1 MGYSRHNRAIVAIA
15 MMLIGWLPTLAH
27 NFEVDGIYYNI
38 TSASDMTVEVTY
50 KGDSF
55 YSNGYKGTIVI
66 PTSVTYNDQTL
77 KVTSIGESAFS
88 FCSSL
93 TSVVIP
99 NSVTSIGDF
108 AFWFCNGL
116 TGIEIPNSITCIG
129 RYTFSDCT
137 SLTSIAIPNSVTNI
151 GESAF
156 SNCSSLTSIVIP
168 NSVTSIGDFAFWFC
182 NGLIGI
188 EIPNSVTSI
197 GRCAFNNCISLTS
210 IEIPNSVTTIRHKA
224 FSDCTG
230 LINVVWNVKKCFDFP
245 DSGESPFNNS
255 SNITTFTFGD
265 SVEHI
270 PAYLCHAMSKLTDIV
285 IPNSVTRIG
294 DHAFQ
299 GCSDLTDIVIPNTV
313 TSIGRFAFSDCKSL
327 TGIKIP
333 NSVTSIGSNAF
344 KGCKGLTHIEVPN
357 SVTSIGERAFS
368 SCIGLTSVVWNVKK
382 CYDFVDAW
390 NRPFKDSP
398 NIISFTFGDSVEYI
412 PAYLCYEMSV
422 LTNLEIPDLVT
433 SIGES
438 AFGNGDNLTIV
449 ALGNSVTSIG
459 KDAFKGCDNIERIDS
474 KADKAPIIA
483 NEDQF
488 SENVY
493 ANADLFVPIGYED
506 NYKYAY
512 AWSEFH
518 NIKGKEFT
526 GIENVS
532 LASLSVAVDVDNII
546 VCDAPIGSLVTV
558 YRIDGQMVTLKKIVD
573 NKTII
578 TSPTKGI
585 YVVAVDGKSFKVMVK

>member
-1 MGYSRHNRAIVAIA
+1 MNQLKFHRAVVAIA
-15 MMLIGWLPTLAH
+15 MMLISWLPSLAH
-27 NFEVDGIYYNI
+27 DFEVDGIYYNF
-38 TSASDMTVEVTY
+38 TSASDLTVEVTY

-55 YSNGYKGTIVI
+55 YSNGYKDTIVI
-66 PTSVTYNDQTL
+66 PTSVTYNNQTL
-77 KVTSIGESAFS
+77 KVTSIGDYAFS
-88 FCSSL
+88 YCSSL
-93 TSVVIP
+93 ISIVIP
-99 NSVTSIGDF
+99 NSVMSIGDF

-116 TGIEIPNSITCIG
+116 TGIEIPNSITYIG

-156 SNCSSLTSIVIP
+156 SYCSSLTSIVIP

-182 NGLIGI
+182 NGLTSI

-197 GRCAFNNCISLTS
+197 GRCAFSDCISLTS

-230 LINVVWNVKKCFDFP
+230 LTNVVWNVKKCFDFP

-299 GCSDLTDIVIPNTV
+299 GCSDLR
-313 TSIGRFAFSDCKSL
+313 SIE
-327 TGIKIP
+327 IP
-333 NSVTSIGSNAF
+333 NSVTSIGRWAF
-344 KGCKGLTHIEVPN
+344 ASCESLTSIEIGNSVTSIGHRAFSYCESLTHIEIPIN
-357 SVTSIGERAFS
+357 VTSIGERAFS
-368 SCIGLTSVVWNVKK
+368 NCIGLTSVVWNVKK
-382 CYDFVDAW
+382 CYDFVYVW
-390 NRPFKDSP
+390 TRPFIDSP

-422 LTNLEIPDLVT
+422 LTNLEIPDCVT

-438 AFGNGDNLTIV
+438 AFGNGENLAIV
-449 ALGNSVTSIG
+449 TLGNSVTSIG
-459 KDAFKGCDNIERIDS
+459 KDAFKGCDNIEKIDS

-493 ANADLFVPIGYED
+493 TNADLFVPIGYED

-518 NIKGKEFT
+518 NITGMDFT

-532 LASLSVAVDVDNII
+532 LSSFYVMVDVDDII
-546 VCDAPIGSLVTV
+546 VCDAPIGSQVAIYSVDGRLVA
-558 YRIDGQMVTLKKIVD
+558 LKTIVD

-578 TSPTKGI
+578 TPTTKGVYI
-585 YVVAVDGKSFKVMVK
+585 VSIGGKSFKVMVK